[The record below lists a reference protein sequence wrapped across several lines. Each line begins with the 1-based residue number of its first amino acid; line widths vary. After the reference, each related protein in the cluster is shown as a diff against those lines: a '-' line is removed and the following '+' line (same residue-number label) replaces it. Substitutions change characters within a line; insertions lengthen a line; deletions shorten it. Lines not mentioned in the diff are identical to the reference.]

1 MQTSGVL
8 PPRASLIGIALRY
21 VVSGAKSVTTLM
33 PVSLL
38 KSGKSGVIA
47 FDQGWIAPVSVI
59 VCPANCF
66 QLIAAL
72 AYAASSP
79 ARVVRGNVVPAGKT
93 APAAPNP
100 LTKLRRLM
108 GARSLDEFPSMM
120 VLP

>member
-21 VVSGAKSVTTLM
+21 VVSDWKSVTTLM
-33 PVSLL
+33 PVSLV
-38 KSGKSGVIA
+38 KPGKSGVIA
-47 FDQGWIAPVSVI
+47 FDHGWIAPASVI

-72 AYAASSP
+72 AKAEAASS
-79 ARVVRGNVVPAGKT
+79 AKLVRGNMVKAGKT

-100 LTKLRRLM
+100 LTKLRRLVD
-108 GARSLDEFPSMM
+108 ARPLEFPSM
-120 VLP
+120 